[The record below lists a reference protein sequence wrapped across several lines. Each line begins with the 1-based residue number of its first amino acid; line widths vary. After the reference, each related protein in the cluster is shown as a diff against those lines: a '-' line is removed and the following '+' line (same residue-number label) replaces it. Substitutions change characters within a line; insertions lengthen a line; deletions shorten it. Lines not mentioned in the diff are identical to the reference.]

1 VDTCVFRL
9 ADQSKWKAM
18 SADAIASVN
27 TPGLILTAPMMPH
40 LVSNTLDPVA
50 LSNDIEKQIRA
61 LIIQHRKVFKIIKI
75 FFFYHFISKIS
86 LGSWLY
92 YTI

>member
-1 VDTCVFRL
+1 
-9 ADQSKWKAM
+9 M

-27 TPGLILTAPMMPH
+27 TPGLVLTSPIMPH
-40 LVSNTLDPVA
+40 LMSNTLDPIA

-61 LIIQHRKVFKIIKI
+61 LIIQHRKVDIYRRNFYLII
-75 FFFYHFISKIS
+75 FFL

-92 YTI
+92 NTI